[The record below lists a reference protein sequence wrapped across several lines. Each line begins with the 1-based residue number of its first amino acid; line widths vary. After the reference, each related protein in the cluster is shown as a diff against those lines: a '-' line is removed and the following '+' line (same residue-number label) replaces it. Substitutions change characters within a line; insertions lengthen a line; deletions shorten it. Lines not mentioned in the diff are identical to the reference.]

1 VTIYQL
7 CSGSLP
13 YKGSTTA
20 LYNQIVGAPLKLD
33 CLANAPSGLQEIL
46 TRMLSFDPEVRPT
59 AEETAVALGRIM
71 ADSDGSRVSVNRR
84 DEETMICQ
92 VFQAARSPE
101 TAINAA
107 TPMDSLA
114 SDQEGSLGNRI
125 PVAPPKDAPTIDFA
139 YRLSIWLVAAAGFY
153 FLAKEWPVAGWV
165 AVGVLLAAGLAKLFL
180 SGSGSA
186 EQS

>member
-1 VTIYQL
+1 
-7 CSGSLP
+7 
-13 YKGSTTA
+13 
-20 LYNQIVGAPLKLD
+20 
-33 CLANAPSGLQEIL
+33 
-46 TRMLSFDPEVRPT
+46 
-59 AEETAVALGRIM
+59 
-71 ADSDGSRVSVNRR
+71 
-84 DEETMICQ
+84 MICQ

-125 PVAPPKDAPTIDFA
+125 PVAPPKGAPTIDFA

-153 FLAKEWPVAGWV
+153 FLATEWPVAGWV